1 MELMNVNNFL
11 IFTDTSK
18 SGNFEVSGQV
28 ITKFTFQN
36 WHRKILLYILF
47 CLCYYQSVLFMAL
60 RAVRFTVCG
69 ASPDLPKQEM
79 LFHKRAVHHEGR
91 ECLWHG
97 LHSGVCGVYDSFN
110 ICVQY
115 LHLKFVTL
123 WRSKHW
129 KCLSNHPK
137 SIFQDQHKI
146 HSETSRR

>member
-1 MELMNVNNFL
+1 MKMPYPSCWNEKTGRNWYVENKL
-11 IFTDTSK
+11 IREKPTDT
-18 SGNFEVSGQV
+18 
-28 ITKFTFQN
+28 
-36 WHRKILLYILF
+36 RKILLYILF
-47 CLCYYQSVLFMAL
+47 CLCYYHFVLFMVL

-69 ASPDLPKQEM
+69 ASPDFPKQEM

-97 LHSGVCGVYDSFN
+97 LHWGVCSVYDSFN
-110 ICVQY
+110 ICVLY

-123 WRSKHW
+123 WRSKHQ

-137 SIFQDQHKI
+137 SIFQDQYKI